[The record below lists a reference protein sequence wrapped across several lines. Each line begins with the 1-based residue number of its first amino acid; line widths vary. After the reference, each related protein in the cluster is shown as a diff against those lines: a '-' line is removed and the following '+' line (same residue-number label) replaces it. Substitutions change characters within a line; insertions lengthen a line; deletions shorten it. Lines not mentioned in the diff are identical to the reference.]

1 MEAYSSRS
9 DEQTDADRGNTRMD
23 SSKRV
28 RREDRKFKVLAIL
41 PEADPA
47 QSMRLYLKVAERLSS
62 VLERLGPDFKL
73 WRSIKTYGDQGTAR
87 PDIRWKQDKHAL
99 VYTSRLPPRLLPGET
114 KLKNAIQAT
123 PFDPSDS
130 LRATARLD
138 YSTEFLVPYDRPV
151 RKIAQVTE
159 DSLTTLLL
167 DYISVE
173 NLEPSLSKDAK
184 TTKIHYLDPKL
195 SLQAGFDGS
204 KTPLENPQASIVF
217 GYSRSGSISSQSF
230 AFPSASQVPKV
241 HPEGPRPRSTL
252 NNFDLPEFF
261 GGETGTE
268 YIQSIVDSGD
278 IQTLTFLIENQ
289 PKTWK
294 NSNFAWTEEMLEM
307 GYRAE
312 EVAELL
318 VEKAHD
324 SPWIYFQQQ
333 EDPTANIE
341 KDWHMDSCP
350 HADLTEAFDET
361 EPSNDTEDFLRAPS
375 VASSTESSDVMSVVH
390 RSIWTDKSLLQEA
403 RLCCNS
409 FTVLVLP
416 GGTFVHMV
424 RIPFFDLVNLR
435 NAFSAMMMPHKTM
448 EESEATENRLKRLNF
463 SILRLLFGP
472 SANVVSRLRIASTL
486 EQCCLTVQMLAIGI
500 LSYTQAH
507 ITPLRPSFL
516 DTDIQSFRLLG
527 HQELSSHPKILAELI
542 RLSCISDMLQGHML
556 VFRVAETE
564 ALTFRPHLS
573 GFPDDILSTWGPG
586 CYLTVP
592 GREAKQELYAM
603 RIKGGTIMA
612 SDGDESL
619 FHWYPTICLQISDR
633 RFRKGQQI
641 IIGAG
646 TGALTATK
654 GNCPKVEEEMFDQCN
669 EIFNHFGTRPSHL
682 QLIEHQATV
691 QIAPPQTNFT
701 YGQVYR
707 PVPATTIKEAELAR
721 IKPSYPF
728 LESFWGLQVSFCTG
742 VAKRVRMR
750 ELIADLLSAYVAR
763 AMPIPWWFEAEKTD
777 IIEAFRDID
786 NNIHLKQW
794 LEVNPQDR
802 QDFLWSA
809 IRGIIDLLKITGIDK
824 DGSLAIAWVLP
835 DPEREAQ
842 CLRIGCGHESY
853 WAKVLTD
860 SRYCATFAYLTSNCL
875 ETDQIKCTGPTP
887 SWPLTT
893 PVLST
898 AVSLHQ
904 TEKRA
909 VPINRLEFQKD
920 DLYFIGKSRLRL
932 QVKVE
937 KMSEDDIIRLVL
949 LRTMPWTI
957 PAEMSRRMRSKGPK
971 RLREKT
977 DGRAP
982 AHPVLILAENHHFG
996 LTHFSFTHASPSD
1009 VAVATVP
1016 AYPTRN

>member
-28 RREDRKFKVLAIL
+28 RRED
-41 PEADPA
+41 
-47 QSMRLYLKVAERLSS
+47 
-62 VLERLGPDFKL
+62 
-73 WRSIKTYGDQGTAR
+73 
-87 PDIRWKQDKHAL
+87 H
-99 VYTSRLPPRLLPGET
+99 
-114 KLKNAIQAT
+114 
-123 PFDPSDS
+123 
-130 LRATARLD
+130 

-375 VASSTESSDVMSVVH
+375 VASSTESSDVMSVV
-390 RSIWTDKSLLQEA
+390 LLQEA

-542 RLSCISDMLQGHML
+542 RLSCISDMLQGHVL

-564 ALTFRPHLS
+564 ALTFRPHIS

-794 LEVNPQDR
+794 LE
-802 QDFLWSA
+802 
-809 IRGIIDLLKITGIDK
+809 LLGKGVD
-824 DGSLAIAWVLP
+824 
-835 DPEREAQ
+835 
-842 CLRIGCGHESY
+842 
-853 WAKVLTD
+853 
-860 SRYCATFAYLTSNCL
+860 
-875 ETDQIKCTGPTP
+875 
-887 SWPLTT
+887 
-893 PVLST
+893 
-898 AVSLHQ
+898 
-904 TEKRA
+904 
-909 VPINRLEFQKD
+909 RLEILRNFCLPHLELSRDRPDQVHGTNAFLAVD
-920 DLYFIGKSRLRL
+920 DS
-932 QVKVE
+932 
-937 KMSEDDIIRLVL
+937 
-949 LRTMPWTI
+949 
-957 PAEMSRRMRSKGPK
+957 
-971 RLREKT
+971 
-977 DGRAP
+977 
-982 AHPVLILAENHHFG
+982 
-996 LTHFSFTHASPSD
+996 SP
-1009 VAVATVP
+1009 
-1016 AYPTRN
+1016 